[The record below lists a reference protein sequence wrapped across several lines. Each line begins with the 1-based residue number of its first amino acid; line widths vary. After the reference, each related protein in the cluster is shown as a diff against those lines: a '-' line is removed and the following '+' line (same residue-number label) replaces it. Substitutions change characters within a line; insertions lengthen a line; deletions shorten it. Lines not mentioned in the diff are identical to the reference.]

1 MYQTTIFDLMYPKY
15 KITKPIRLIETFS
28 GYGSQALA
36 LKYLGVEFEHWKT
49 CEWAIKSIQAYKDI
63 HFTNDTKEIS
73 MSKDEMIDYL
83 YNKGISSNYNEPMTK
98 NQIFRLNEKKL
109 KTIIENIEITHN
121 LVNIQ
126 QVKGQDLEIIEKEQY
141 EYILTYSFPCQD
153 LSLAGK
159 GKGMADT
166 TTRSGML
173 WEVERIL
180 NELKELNQLP
190 QILLME
196 NVPQVHGSDNVEHFN
211 KWQLALERLGY
222 KSYFQDIIATDYGIP
237 QTRNRCF
244 MISILGDYS
253 YSFPQKI
260 PLKLKLKDLLENEVD
275 EKYYL
280 SDKQIKDIQS
290 WNAYEKPLE
299 NMEKIDKTDISPTLT
314 TRSGAYA
321 AGMILIKNA
330 TKKGYLEATNGDG
343 INLSNRM
350 EYQRGN
356 VQKDK
361 IQTLTTSGGNDRG
374 VCVGTYQY
382 AKSDKFMN
390 GKDRLK
396 LGKNVSA
403 ILQTSPKE
411 GVVYYNS
418 IFDILFTI
426 FDLCGIIDIKE
437 VDKYERSRELLQILW
452 KEIGKKEIWQEI
464 RRFFNIQ
471 KKEILQSNLY
481 ENGIYENRKLQPKIS
496 SSTSNSSK
504 HNESIAY
511 RKEMFNMW
519 ENWKARYTS
528 QRWELSKQQFEQF
541 NLFMQELPYE
551 TTQDKTSMQDMWE
564 TNERFRVLQ
573 QTLFEIQKIWGSND
587 NKISNGLRI
596 RKLTPRET
604 GRLMN
609 VKDDDIDK
617 LLKNQSDSS
626 AYHLF
631 GDSICTNVLMAIF
644 GELLD
649 INWIEKFK
657 ETENKFIDK

>member
-1 MYQTTIFDLMYPKY
+1 MNQTTIFDVLYPKY

-98 NQIFRLNEKKL
+98 SQISRLNEKQL

-126 QVKGQDLEIIEKEQY
+126 QVKGQDLEIVDKDKY
-141 EYILTYSFPCQD
+141 DYIMTYSFPCQD

-166 TTRSGML
+166 STRSGML

-180 NELKELNQLP
+180 NELKTTNSLP
-190 QILLME
+190 QILLMD
-196 NVPQVHGSDNVEHFN
+196 NVPQVHGTGNVEHFN

-222 KSYFQDIIATDYGIP
+222 KSYFQDLIATDYGIP

-253 YSFPQKI
+253 YTFPKPI
-260 PLKLKLKDLLENEVD
+260 PLTLKLKDMLEDEVD

-280 SDKQIKDIQS
+280 SDKMLDYCYGVNQKESKFPRKERFLQSLKQTNDKSIATTITTNAGNRPTDNFVFNKALKETLEQNKIKQ
-290 WNAYEKPLE
+290 
-299 NMEKIDKTDISPTLT
+299 DISFVDSYNKKIRDDGLSSTIT
-314 TRSGAYA
+314 TRVNDSNNTFIA
-321 AGMILIKNA
+321 IKNA
-330 TKKGYLEATNGDG
+330 TKKGYLEATDGDG

-350 EYQRGN
+350 EHQRGN

-382 AKSDKFMN
+382 AKSDKFIN
-390 GKDRLK
+390 GKDRLQ
-396 LGKNVSA
+396 LGKEVSDT
-403 ILQTSPKE
+403 LQTTQKE
-411 GVVYYNS
+411 GVVMIGNYSKSNHNASRIVNKNYSAPTVMENHG
-418 IFDILFTI
+418 TI
-426 FDLCGIIDIKE
+426 TAI
-437 VDKYERSRELLQILW
+437 
-452 KEIGKKEIWQEI
+452 
-464 RRFFNIQ
+464 
-471 KKEILQSNLY
+471 QSN
-481 ENGIYENRKLQPKIS
+481 
-496 SSTSNSSK
+496 
-504 HNESIAY
+504 
-511 RKEMFNMW
+511 
-519 ENWKARYTS
+519 
-528 QRWELSKQQFEQF
+528 
-541 NLFMQELPYE
+541 
-551 TTQDKTSMQDMWE
+551 D
-564 TNERFRVLQ
+564 
-573 QTLFEIQKIWGSND
+573 
-587 NKISNGLRI
+587 LRI
-596 RKLTPRET
+596 RKLTPREC

-609 VKDDDIDK
+609 VKDEDITK
-617 LLKNQSDSS
+617 MLKNQSVSS
-626 AYHLF
+626 AYHCF
-631 GDSICTNVLMAIF
+631 GDSICTNCLMAIF

-649 INWIEKFK
+649 INWKQKLE
-657 ETENKFIDK
+657 EMLYGNTN

>member
-1 MYQTTIFDLMYPKY
+1 MIQGQTTIFDFLYPKY
-15 KITKPIRLIETFS
+15 KIKKPIRLIELFA

-98 NQIFRLNEKKL
+98 NQISRLNEKQL

-166 TTRSGML
+166 STRSGML

-180 NELKELNQLP
+180 NELKETNSLP

-222 KSYFQDIIATDYGIP
+222 KSYFQDLIATDYGIP

-244 MISILGDYS
+244 MVSILGDYS
-253 YSFPQKI
+253 YSFPNPI
-260 PLKLKLKDLLENEVD
+260 PLKLKLKDMLENEVA

-280 SDKQIKDIQS
+280 SDRQIKDIQS

-314 TRSGAYA
+314 T
-321 AGMILIKNA
+321 
-330 TKKGYLEATNGDG
+330 
-343 INLSNRM
+343 
-350 EYQRGN
+350 
-356 VQKDK
+356 
-361 IQTLTTSGGNDRG
+361 SGGNDRG

-382 AKSDKFMN
+382 SKSDKFMN
-390 GKDRLK
+390 GKDRLQ
-396 LGKNVSA
+396 LGKEVSDT
-403 ILQTSPKE
+403 LQTTPKE
-411 GVVYYNS
+411 GVCYN
-418 IFDILFTI
+418 D
-426 FDLCGIIDIKE
+426 
-437 VDKYERSRELLQILW
+437 
-452 KEIGKKEIWQEI
+452 
-464 RRFFNIQ
+464 
-471 KKEILQSNLY
+471 
-481 ENGIYENRKLQPKIS
+481 
-496 SSTSNSSK
+496 
-504 HNESIAY
+504 
-511 RKEMFNMW
+511 
-519 ENWKARYTS
+519 
-528 QRWELSKQQFEQF
+528 
-541 NLFMQELPYE
+541 
-551 TTQDKTSMQDMWE
+551 
-564 TNERFRVLQ
+564 
-573 QTLFEIQKIWGSND
+573 
-587 NKISNGLRI
+587 LRI

-604 GRLMN
+604 FRLMG
-609 VKDDDIDK
+609 VKDEDYYK
-617 LLKNQSDSS
+617 VAKNQSNSS
-626 AYHLF
+626 LYHLA
-631 GDSICTNVLMAIF
+631 GDSIVVNVLMAIF
-644 GELLD
+644 KEL
-649 INWIEKFK
+649 IK
-657 ETENKFIDK
+657 